1 MANRKRKPFIVK
13 IIGFHALN
21 PLSKYNDEI
30 LAAGGILVE
39 ITSLER
45 MHRGKT
51 PARETYIVEGYVSK
65 NYPNIPNGARGLKQL
80 DAGDYIDVKNAFIE
94 NPKRK
99 R

>member
-1 MANRKRKPFIVK
+1 MTKRKGKPFVVK
-13 IIGFHALN
+13 ITGFHPLN

-30 LAAGGILVE
+30 LEAGGILVE
-39 ITSLER
+39 IASLER

-51 PARETYIVEGYVSK
+51 PVRETYIVEGYVSK

-94 NPKRK
+94 NPRRK